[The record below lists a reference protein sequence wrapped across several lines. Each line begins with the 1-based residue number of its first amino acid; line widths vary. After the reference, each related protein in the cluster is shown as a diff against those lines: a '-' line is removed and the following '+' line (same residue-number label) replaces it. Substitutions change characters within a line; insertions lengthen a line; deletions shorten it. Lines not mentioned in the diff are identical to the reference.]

1 MDRENQHIPTETEE
15 QVIAVDE
22 AQAESIERPETE
34 EAINAEYE
42 HLLRDNIPIDA
53 GAEGLIYYLK
63 VAEADP
69 AFRKLMQPEEGE
81 EQDGAVKVLKVFKP
95 GQAKNEF
102 EWQKKAYEAVN
113 AAVRKESVDYAKYA
127 RVPKPIEFRTIKLSD
142 ETRQTLESQGAKL
155 ATGEAEVIL
164 MDYIEGQDLQEVFYR
179 WIVAHAPE
187 DKEYAKVDAETASF
201 ELLHRAVSGILDF
214 KYSRG
219 ELTDEEVLERRKK
232 VYSALKRTGFK
243 MPAGIVDQ
251 IHNTRQLL
259 HRNNI
264 YHNDEHERNFMVS
277 DGQVFMIDFSRAS
290 ESLPKEEMGV
300 SIENQ
305 LVDLSPEVKE
315 RESRQ
320 RETENA
326 SMIQRMAREINFR
339 DRYPSVF
346 VHADRGGV
354 ELQRHLINRALGTG
368 TSESELDNFFALL
381 VNLRDNQNI
390 TSEQAAQIADIMKHS
405 LVKPV
410 VKRGKQVGQTVI
422 NPAAQRRI
430 ESYKHLFS

>member
-1 MDRENQHIPTETEE
+1 
-15 QVIAVDE
+15 
-22 AQAESIERPETE
+22 
-34 EAINAEYE
+34 
-42 HLLRDNIPIDA
+42 
-53 GAEGLIYYLK
+53 
-63 VAEADP
+63 
-69 AFRKLMQPEEGE
+69 
-81 EQDGAVKVLKVFKP
+81 
-95 GQAKNEF
+95 
-102 EWQKKAYEAVN
+102 
-113 AAVRKESVDYAKYA
+113 
-127 RVPKPIEFRTIKLSD
+127 
-142 ETRQTLESQGAKL
+142 
-155 ATGEAEVIL
+155 
-164 MDYIEGQDLQEVFYR
+164 
-179 WIVAHAPE
+179 VAHAPE